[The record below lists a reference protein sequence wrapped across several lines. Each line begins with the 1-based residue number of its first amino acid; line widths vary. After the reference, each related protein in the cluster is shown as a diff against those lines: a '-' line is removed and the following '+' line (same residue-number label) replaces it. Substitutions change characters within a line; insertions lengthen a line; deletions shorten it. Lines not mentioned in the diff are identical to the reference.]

1 MSSYGG
7 GNGYYFENHYLGMC
21 LNPQTLNVVNV
32 TNSPVI
38 IKCEAENQGLNTSS
52 TPVVKCDETH
62 DVLKVTNSPLTKCE
76 DNSTLNVNNTSIIKQ
91 EDVDNN
97 GQDDPNENS
106 SPEVDIMINN
116 VVSSFN
122 VRCHLNLRQIA
133 LNGAHVEYRR
143 EIGMV
148 TMKLRRPYTTA
159 SIWSSGKIT
168 CTGATSDEDAKKAS
182 RKIARKLQQLG
193 FRVKFCNY
201 RVVNVLCTCIMYF
214 GINLVKFTEKHR
226 GIASYE
232 PELHPG
238 ATYRINELKATLK
251 IFTTGSITVTAPS
264 VRNAQL
270 AIEHIFPLV
279 EEFKTA
285 KPPSKIKVDQPLY
298 ATNRGILGKRKRG
311 AFEDERV
318 SDEENVDKLPEL
330 PDSDDSWD

>member
-7 GNGYYFENHYLGMC
+7 NGYFYGNSYLEMC
-21 LNPQTLNVVNV
+21 LNPQNLNVVNV
-32 TNSPVI
+32 TNTPVI
-38 IKCEAENQGLNTSS
+38 IKCEGESGVLNSS
-52 TPVVKCDETH
+52 NTPIIKREETN
-62 DVLKVTNSPLTKCE
+62 DILKVTNAPLTKCE
-76 DNSTLNVNNTSIIKQ
+76 ENNSIVNVNNAPDIKQ
-91 EDVDNN
+91 EEVDSIEQ
-97 GQDDPNENS
+97 GDPNENC

-133 LNGAHVEYRR
+133 LNGANVEYRR
-143 EIGMV
+143 ENGMV
-148 TMKLRRPYTTA
+148 TMKLRKPHTTA

-168 CTGATSDEDAKKAS
+168 CTGATSDDDAKIAS

-193 FRVKFCNY
+193 FRVRFCNY
-201 RVVNVLCTCIMYF
+201 RVVNVLCTCVMYF
-214 GINLVKFTEKHR
+214 GINLIKFAEKHR
-226 GIASYE
+226 GKASYE

-264 VRNAQL
+264 VKNAQL

-298 ATNRGILGKRKRG
+298 NAGREILGKRKRG
-311 AFEDERV
+311 ILREDL
-318 SDEENVDKLPEL
+318 SDEENVDSVSET
-330 PDSDDSWD
+330 PDSDESWD